1 MVHYEGYGFDSIEIS
16 GKGLY
21 KFIKTA
27 APDDAR
33 KIFEE
38 MEISDPGESI
48 SDLPVGQQKDIING
62 IEEWIESD
70 CISTS
75 EYIVSVINSKEA
87 CPNLLQAIDNFVVFA
102 PVCFMEDDNGR
113 SSIIKSRQD
122 MQKLIAGYFPGE
134 KFKFGSVCEGVEWAE
149 PCYYMD

>member
-1 MVHYEGYGFDSIEIS
+1 MVHYEGYGFDTIEIS
-16 GKGLY
+16 RKGLY

-27 APDDAR
+27 VPDDAR
-33 KIFEE
+33 KICEE

-48 SDLPVGQQKDIING
+48 GDLPVEQQKDIING
-62 IEEWIESD
+62 IEEWIVSYY
-70 CISTS
+70 ISTS
-75 EYIVSVINSKEA
+75 EYIVSVINSKMA
-87 CPNLLQAIDNFVVFA
+87 CPHLLQAIDNFIVFA
-102 PVCFMEDDNGR
+102 PICFMEDDKGR

-134 KFKFGSVCEGVEWAE
+134 KFKFGNVYDGVEWAD